1 MDKPDQI
8 LEAAAK
14 RFALFGFRRTVMD
27 DIARDAG
34 IAKGSLYLH
43 AASKE
48 DLFLRTVR
56 RERTLL
62 ADAAREAAATE
73 ADPRRAIRALV
84 MRVLA
89 LLEVRPLMGR
99 LLIGDPELGLG
110 PDLRQQV
117 AEHCD
122 EDRELMAVTAQV
134 IQGGVDNGVFRQDL
148 SLEAS
153 VTLVISVFHIHLH
166 NKRMPFIEMSDED
179 FTRELLRIL
188 FEGIQICER
197 HA

>member
-1 MDKPDQI
+1 MEKPDQI

-62 ADAAREAAATE
+62 ADAARVASAAE
-73 ADPRRAIRALV
+73 EDPRRAIRALV

-89 LLEVRPLMGR
+89 LLEERPLMGR
-99 LLIGDPELGLG
+99 LIIGDPEMGLG
-110 PDLRQQV
+110 PDLQRQM

-122 EDRELMAVTAQV
+122 EDRELMTVTAQV
-134 IQGGVDNGVFRQDL
+134 IQGGVDSGVFRKDL

-166 NKRMPFIEMSDED
+166 NKRMRFIEMSDED

-197 HA
+197 QA

>member
-1 MDKPDQI
+1 MEKPDQI

-56 RERTLL
+56 QERALL
-62 ADAAREAAATE
+62 ADAAREAAGAET
-73 ADPRRAIRALV
+73 DPRQAIRALV
-84 MRVLA
+84 VRLLA
-89 LLEVRPLMGR
+89 LLEERPLMGR
-99 LLIGDPELGLG
+99 LMIGDPELGLG
-110 PDLRQQV
+110 PDLQQQL
-117 AEHCD
+117 AQHCD
-122 EDRELMAVTAQV
+122 EDRELMAVTAAV
-134 IQGGVDNGVFRQDL
+134 IQGGVDRGIFRPDL

-153 VTLVISVFHIHLH
+153 VTLVVSVFHIHLH
-166 NKRMPFIEMSDED
+166 NKRMRFIEMPDEE

-197 HA
+197 QA